1 MISVSVAEN
10 KGRKSKVKEL
20 GLVEMMITTE
30 KGDEYMVVKNFD
42 RNMIFNRGDEI
53 RMICLAN
60 DSVLIAR
67 RY

>member
-60 DSVLIAR
+60 GSVLIAR